1 MTATGGHEVDP
12 LVLRDF
18 SKYISDLASSFEV
31 IRIDAQHEGLSDK
44 GFTGL
49 LSPVGDSFQALGKD
63 TLEPL
68 TRMAINKMNQM
79 ADSLIAAAQQYGLA
93 EAEAKERIERPT
105 RGGNNAI

>member
-44 GFTGL
+44 GFTG
-49 LSPVGDSFQALGKD
+49 P
-63 TLEPL
+63 
-68 TRMAINKMNQM
+68 AI
-79 ADSLIAAAQQYGLA
+79 
-93 EAEAKERIERPT
+93 T
-105 RGGNNAI
+105 RGGFLPGTRERHAGAPDQNGHK